1 METTT
6 HTTSSAAEEDMTRYT
21 TPPSGTEKENWYLLV
36 ITASVGQLNLGPG
49 GNGPK
54 RSRADIHDENTFQ
67 NPQMA
72 ATFPGSTRAISY
84 GGTIVK
90 ELDE

>member
-1 METTT
+1 METAT
-6 HTTSSAAEEDMTRYT
+6 HTASSAAEEDMTRCAT
-21 TPPSGTEKENWYLLV
+21 LPSGTEKGNQYLLV
-36 ITASVGQLNLGPG
+36 VTASVGQLNSGPR

-72 ATFPGSTRAISY
+72 AAFPVSTRAIGY
-84 GGTIVK
+84 RGAIVK